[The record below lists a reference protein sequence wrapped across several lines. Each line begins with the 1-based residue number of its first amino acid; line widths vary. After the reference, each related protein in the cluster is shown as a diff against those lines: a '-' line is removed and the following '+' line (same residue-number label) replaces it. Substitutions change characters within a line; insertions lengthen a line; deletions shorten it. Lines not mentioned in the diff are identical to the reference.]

1 MLDDNIDGLK
11 QKSSIEMLS
20 LIPEYKNR
28 KKVLYVYID
37 VGFMFFYLQIHAR
50 ACPK

>member
-1 MLDDNIDGLK
+1 MLEDKIDGLK

-28 KKVLYVYID
+28 KKVYI
-37 VGFMFFYLQIHAR
+37 FMLGSCFFLQIHAR